1 MNRMNSSTFTAPWRR
16 PAAAVCVAVVLA
28 AASLLVWLAAASDG
42 SWLLPRTGQAFT
54 AEHTGAQR
62 SLSEDAGDPCELVVG
77 PARSLCHKDDD
88 AAGTEAK
95 DTPAPGSGSGS
106 DELGG
111 ESAPGPPA
119 EVTVLGLSALGL
131 GGVWMLAQRRPR

>member
-62 SLSEDAGDPCELVVG
+62 SLSEDSR
-77 PARSLCHKDDD
+77 RS
-88 AAGTEAK
+88 
-95 DTPAPGSGSGS
+95 
-106 DELGG
+106 
-111 ESAPGPPA
+111 
-119 EVTVLGLSALGL
+119 V
-131 GGVWMLAQRRPR
+131 